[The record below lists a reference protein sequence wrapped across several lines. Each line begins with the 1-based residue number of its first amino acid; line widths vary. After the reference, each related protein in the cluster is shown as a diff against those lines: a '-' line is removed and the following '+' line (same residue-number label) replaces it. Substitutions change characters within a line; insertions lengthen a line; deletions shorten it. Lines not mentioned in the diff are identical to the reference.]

1 MSIDENNDSDQIKNS
16 LKKINEDILKF
27 STILEKFG
35 LDLITKLGQTNLR
48 VKILTDKVDVLH
60 KTTIDIKS
68 LLPQLNKIIESQS
81 FLESEVDLI
90 KSLLQ
95 KAVSSYS
102 QENLENDLIQR
113 DLTATEEK
121 KSIYNHLNSLKEK
134 INDYNDALS
143 LKEVMSNL
151 KEKIFEFTGGH
162 PILYEMS
169 QTINQIGENKSL
181 TKDMKEKI
189 KEKVGFWINK
199 L

>member
-1 MSIDENNDSDQIKNS
+1 MSIDENTDSNNIKNS

-102 QENLENDLIQR
+102 LENDLIQR
-113 DLTATEEK
+113 DLTATDEK

-134 INDYNDALS
+134 INDYNDAQS
-143 LKEVMSNL
+143 VKEVLSNL

-162 PILYEMS
+162 RILYDIS
-169 QTINQIGENKSL
+169 QTINQIGEDKSL
-181 TKDMKEKI
+181 TTEMKEKI
-189 KEKVGFWINK
+189 KEKVGFWRNR